1 MKLQLRNQLIAGF
14 NRIAEGVT
22 MIAQALEADGW
33 ATIEDHAEAT
43 GLRPLAAVQLDD
55 PSFQA
60 QLEEEAERE
69 AAAMN
74 AATLSPTPEPP
85 PAPTVTLEQVR
96 AVLVEL
102 SQAGLTVQVHQL
114 ILDLGAEA
122 LSQVDPVQYPALL
135 AKAEELRNA

>member
-1 MKLQLRNQLIAGF
+1 MNLQLRNQLIAGF

-74 AATLSPTPEPP
+74 AATPP
-85 PAPTVTLEQVR
+85 PAPTATLEQVR

>member
-1 MKLQLRNQLIAGF
+1 MNMRLRNQLISGF

-33 ATIEDHAEAT
+33 DTIEDHAEAT
-43 GLRPLAAVQLDD
+43 GARPQAAAHLDE

-74 AATLSPTPEPP
+74 AAASSPEPE

-102 SQAGLTVQVHQL
+102 SQKGLREQVHQL
-114 ILDLGAEA
+114 ILDCGAES
-122 LSQVDPVQYPALL
+122 LSRVDPAQYPVLL
-135 AKAEELRNA
+135 AKAEELRHA

>member
-1 MKLQLRNQLIAGF
+1 MQLRNQLIAGL
-14 NRIAEGVT
+14 NRVAEGVT

-43 GLRPLAAVQLDD
+43 GARPQAASHLDK
-55 PSFQA
+55 PSFRA

-74 AATLSPTPEPP
+74 AAVSTPEPEP
-85 PAPTVTLEQVR
+85 TATVTLEQVR
-96 AVLVEL
+96 GVLVEV
-102 SQAGLTVQVHQL
+102 SQAGFREQVHQL
-114 ILDLGAEA
+114 IRDCGAEA
-122 LSQVDPVQYPALL
+122 LSQVDPAQYPALL